1 MTKNII
7 IKVMIIFIVGGI
19 FGYYLNY
26 FTSDFSANYLKESAL
41 MMSGNGASMMQ
52 MAQMMTGV
60 GKMMKER
67 GKKYK
72 DLEMM
77 QRGVEFEKNSAM
89 MINNGSE
96 MMQRGG
102 EMAQEIISK

>member
-1 MTKNII
+1 MVKNTLIRA
-7 IKVMIIFIVGGI
+7 MIIFVIGGV
-19 FGYYLNY
+19 FGYSLNY
-26 FTSDFSANYLKESAL
+26 FTRDFSVDYLKESAL
-41 MMSGNGASMMQ
+41 MMTGNGASMMQ

-60 GKMMKER
+60 SKMMKER

-77 QRGVEFEKNSAM
+77 QRGSEFEKNSAM

-102 EMAQEIISK
+102 EMMQSIK